1 MRTGAEHLTKTSV
14 KQSFMN
20 WSGGKD
26 SALCL
31 HRIKQDPN
39 YHINA
44 LLTSVNSVHDR
55 VSMHGV
61 RRSLLNAQA
70 AAMNLPLH
78 TLELPEQPGMAE
90 YESIMTKQLMQYREK
105 GYTHSVYGDIF
116 LEDLRAY
123 REIKLETLG
132 LQAVFPLWKIP
143 TEQLM
148 DEFLSLGFKAIVVCV
163 NERYLDKS
171 FCGRMI
177 DGSFVRDL
185 PPGVDVCGEN
195 GEYHSFVFDGPVFNY
210 PVTFAKGSIV
220 RRTYEAPRTATPN
233 PDLMEQ
239 PSQYGF
245 YFCDL
250 LGEEDPFNETL

>member
-1 MRTGAEHLTKTSV
+1 MSQPLHHPVQQSV

-31 HRIKQDPN
+31 HRIKQDPT

-44 LLTSVNSVHDR
+44 LLTSVNAVHDR

-61 RRSLLNAQA
+61 RRSLLEAQA
-70 AAMNLPLH
+70 ASLSYPLH
-78 TLELPEQPGMAE
+78 TLELPEMPGMTE
-90 YESIMTKQLMQYREK
+90 YESIMTNQLNAFK
-105 GYTHSVYGDIF
+105 KLGYTHSVFGDIF

-123 REIKLETLG
+123 REIKLEAMG
-132 LQAVFPLWKIP
+132 LQAAFPLWNIP
-143 TEQLM
+143 TDQLM
-148 DEFLSLGFKAIVVCV
+148 EEFLDLGFKAIIVCV
-163 NERYLDKS
+163 NDRYLDKS
-171 FCGRMI
+171 FCGRLI

-195 GEYHSFVFDGPVFNY
+195 GEYHSFVFDGPVFNH
-210 PVTFAKGSIV
+210 PVTFTKGEIV
-220 RRTYEAPRTATPN
+220 RRTYDAPRTNTLN
-233 PDLMEQ
+233 PDSMDQ
-239 PSQYGF
+239 PSSYGF

-250 LGEEDPFNETL
+250 LPSV